1 MKGLFKSWHPKLF
14 FAPIILFGMYP
25 LIPERQESFLPIFL
39 LLTAVY
45 FYFKN
50 PNREVFLKPFFI
62 LSSLFFIYLLSL
74 TFSSNLSYG
83 LKKMETALSLIVF
96 PICYFL
102 FLKKYPIDFE
112 NIKKVFQNVFFVAN
126 VVYGALS
133 CYLIQFYKSPK
144 FLFTDASFIRSAIS
158 DIPLIGEHPIYVS
171 IFFSLALMCGFSRAS
186 DLKNPLLK
194 LLVVLG
200 MLFITGI
207 LLAIM
212 SKGIIIALITST
224 FSIWLLRLRG
234 GSKLWMLMGLIVF
247 LAIILSI
254 PKQNNRFYELV
265 DKQSFEKIDI
275 NNSTNVRF
283 HIFKAS
289 IQLIKDSPLFGYGI
303 GDVQDQLDAK
313 YSLMG
318 LNLPKRKFNSH
329 NQYLFIC
336 LNSGLVGL
344 SIFLFFVFYVFKTAF
359 LKRDYFLLGILV
371 FFLVAFL
378 FENVLSRQS
387 GVILFSFLINTH
399 MLHHTF
405 KLNELKNAQ
414 PVSRKQ
420 EK

>member
-1 MKGLFKSWHPKLF
+1 MTALFKSWHHKLF
-14 FAPIILFGMYP
+14 LAPIILFGMYP
-25 LIPERQESFLPIFL
+25 LIPEGQESFLPIFL

-50 PNREVFLKPFFI
+50 PNKEVFLKPFFI

-74 TFSSNLSYG
+74 TISSNLTYG
-83 LKKMETALSLIVF
+83 LRKMETALSLILF
-96 PICYFL
+96 PTCYFL
-102 FLKKYPIDFE
+102 FLKKHPVDFDIVKI
-112 NIKKVFQNVFFVAN
+112 NFQKVFFTAN
-126 VVYGALS
+126 VVYGAIAG
-133 CYLIQFYKSPK
+133 YLIQFYRSPK

-158 DIPLIGEHPIYVS
+158 DIPLIGEHPTYVS
-171 IFFSLALMCGFSRAS
+171 IFFSLALMCGFSLAT
-186 DLKNPLLK
+186 DLKNRLSK

-212 SKGIIIALITST
+212 SKGIIIALIASI
-224 FSIWLLRLRG
+224 FSIWLLRLKG
-234 GSKLWMLMGLIVF
+234 NSKIWILMGLSIV

-254 PKQNNRFYELV
+254 PRQNNRFYELV

-289 IQLIKDSPLFGYGI
+289 IQLIKESPVLGHGI
-303 GDVQDQLDAK
+303 GDVQDELDAK
-313 YSLMG
+313 YSAMG
-318 LNLPKRKFNSH
+318 LNLPKSKFNSH
-329 NQYLFIC
+329 NQFLFIC
-336 LNSGLVGL
+336 LNSGLMGL
-344 SIFLFFVFYVFKTAF
+344 LIFLFSIAYVFKTAL

-387 GVILFSFLINTH
+387 GVILFSFLINSH
-399 MLHHTF
+399 MLHHTA
-405 KLNELKNAQ
+405 KLNELKNAKSDF
-414 PVSRKQ
+414 VKL
-420 EK
+420 E